1 MQSWVHCRIYHK
13 RCQGLLHSRRDG
25 YQHLHLGLDGKGS
38 GGAGYDCGVHDVMGC
53 VGVMCGDGDQHLHFG
68 LDGKGSGGA
77 GYDCGVHDVM
87 GCVGVMYGDGDQHLH
102 FGLDG
107 KGSGGA
113 GYDCGVQDVMMVVLV
128 LCAGTVI
135 SISILASMAR
145 EVEVRGTTAVCKK
158 AIRKG
163 QCPRLRTGA
172 CQANSYYLRLRHC
185 SLYKHTYLQ
194 QQRSHQGRSVPQSPR
209 ETALWF
215 SDPRCL
221 PCSCVCC
228 LPVEGRQGESPG
240 ASCSGVMC
248 IYTVIVRMIFHMFD
262 LPYVS
267 LHIEGHQGESPEGQ
281 SC

>member
-1 MQSWVHCRIYHK
+1 M
-13 RCQGLLHSRRDG
+13 
-25 YQHLHLGLDGKGS
+25 
-38 GGAGYDCGVHDVMGC
+38 
-53 VGVMCGDGDQHLHFG
+53 
-68 LDGKGSGGA
+68 
-77 GYDCGVHDVM
+77 
-87 GCVGVMYGDGDQHLH
+87 
-102 FGLDG
+102 
-107 KGSGGA
+107 
-113 GYDCGVQDVMMVVLV
+113 
-128 LCAGTVI
+128 I

-145 EVEVRGTTAVCKK
+145 EVEVRVRLRCAKKPSGKVSAPDSAQGRVKQILTTCDCVIAHSTNTLTSNSRG
-158 AIRKG
+158 AIRGG
-163 QCPRLRTGA
+163 QCPRLHTGA
-172 CQANSYYLRLRHC
+172 CQANSCYLRLRHC
-185 SLYKHTYLQ
+185 SLYKHTHLQ

>member
-1 MQSWVHCRIYHK
+1 
-13 RCQGLLHSRRDG
+13 
-25 YQHLHLGLDGKGS
+25 
-38 GGAGYDCGVHDVMGC
+38 
-53 VGVMCGDGDQHLHFG
+53 
-68 LDGKGSGGA
+68 
-77 GYDCGVHDVM
+77 VHDVM

-194 QQRSHQGRSVPQSPR
+194 QQRSHQGRSVPQTPHRGVSSEFLLLAIASLLTLQTHSPP
-209 ETALWF
+209 TAEEPSGEVSAPEPTGDSIVVLR
-215 SDPRCL
+215 PPL
-221 PCSCVCC
+221 PSV
-228 LPVEGRQGESPG
+228 LLRLLS
-240 ASCSGVMC
+240 
-248 IYTVIVRMIFHMFD
+248 TR
-262 LPYVS
+262 
-267 LHIEGHQGESPEGQ
+267 
-281 SC
+281 